1 MSGRRRVEAALSA
14 RHVRR
19 SARSLRVT
27 VHRRQE
33 AGGQGPAP
41 ESLLASIPLGP
52 HAGDFT
58 PRFRVP
64 VGRRPRSRQPAPS
77 QSHWAPPRVTF

>member
-1 MSGRRRVEAALSA
+1 MSGSRSA
-14 RHVRR
+14 WSLLVTVRR
-19 SARSLRVT
+19 QR
-27 VHRRQE
+27 E

-52 HAGDFT
+52 HTRSIT

-64 VGRRPRSRQPAPS
+64 VGRRPRSPRPAPS
-77 QSHWAPPRVTF
+77 QSHWVPPHVTF